1 MKAFIAIAA
10 VLFSISAQA
19 GSLRSEC
26 ENAYYA
32 TGYVKLHQYTAI
44 VTWSE
49 VSDIAH
55 ERLENIIFDKFEVIS
70 VKEVEGK
77 SIYKI
82 KESSKAKPYQYEG
95 LIEQLKEIPT
105 RVSCTYDV

>member
-19 GSLRSEC
+19 QSLRSEC

-32 TGYVKLHQYTAI
+32 TGYVKLHQYTAV
-44 VTWSE
+44 VTWSK
-49 VSDIAH
+49 VSDVAH
-55 ERLENIIFDKFEVIS
+55 ERLENIIFDNFVVVS
-70 VKEVEGK
+70 VKELEGK

-82 KESSKAKPYQYEG
+82 KESSKVEAYQYEA

-105 RVSCTYDV
+105 RVSCTYDL